1 MNDKQF
7 MTIFLGVMGVLSIT
21 FFVIFFIA
29 QIIVPDKKAND
40 EVIEDKG
47 VKVFID
53 PAAIIYLL
61 GTEMDYKKEKFSSQ
75 FIFKNPNET
84 ERCGCGESFKV

>member
-1 MNDKQF
+1 MEYAKDKR
-7 MTIFLGVMGVLSIT
+7 
-21 FFVIFFIA
+21 
-29 QIIVPDKKAND
+29 KND

-61 GTEMDYKKEKFSSQ
+61 GTEMDYKKRKILLTICF
-75 FIFKNPNET
+75 
-84 ERCGCGESFKV
+84 

>member
-1 MNDKQF
+1 MEYAKDKR
-7 MTIFLGVMGVLSIT
+7 
-21 FFVIFFIA
+21 
-29 QIIVPDKKAND
+29 KND

-61 GTEMDYKKEKFSSQ
+61 EQKWIIKKTNFPHNLFSKILMKLKVAVVENLLKYKYY
-75 FIFKNPNET
+75 
-84 ERCGCGESFKV
+84 

>member
-1 MNDKQF
+1 MLK
-7 MTIFLGVMGVLSIT
+7 T
-21 FFVIFFIA
+21 
-29 QIIVPDKKAND
+29 KKND

-61 GTEMDYKKEKFSSQ
+61 GTEMDLKKKNFPLNLFLKIQMKLNVVAVESL
-75 FIFKNPNET
+75 FKI
-84 ERCGCGESFKV
+84 